1 VRGVLGDLDDIV
13 KNVAFRDLSAALACT
28 VGIGSDVW
36 MPSRELLV
44 LANCTLPRRPRRRAR
59 PATPGDLLLH
69 IRANRRDL
77 CFELERQ
84 LLDRFGDAVAV
95 ADETVGFRYFDA
107 RDLLGFVDGTAN
119 PVGAALPAADDHRRE
134 DPAGSGGSYL
144 VVQKYVH
151 ALTGWKEL
159 STEQQ
164 EAVIGRTKSDNIE
177 LDDAARPTRSRT
189 RPLHDR
195 RRRGP
200 RARHPA

>member
-119 PVGAALPAADDHRRE
+119 PVGAALPAATIIGGRILPDPVAATSWCRSTCTRS
-134 DPAGSGGSYL
+134 PAG
-144 VVQKYVH
+144 
-151 ALTGWKEL
+151 
-159 STEQQ
+159 
-164 EAVIGRTKSDNIE
+164 RNC
-177 LDDAARPTRSRT
+177 RPSS
-189 RPLHDR
+189 R
-195 RRRGP
+195 RR
-200 RARHPA
+200 